1 MVLALRKCFAH
12 FHSESHF
19 GAGSAPWPQPVS
31 AWAGGPREGEPP
43 AAWADNDPVTIKMH
57 PHPDRMP
64 DCSAKPGG
72 WQDEMAHR
80 KEKGKKK
87 PTRVAGLPGLL
98 PPDTPGWAPPT
109 DKVLQRP
116 MKARIDKAHAER
128 PQWHSIRHTM
138 RAQIGRSHEQAYG
151 ALVEG
156 IVERKRT
163 PQWQQRDALEKLFRK
178 RHGTV
183 PIDASWR

>member
-1 MVLALRKCFAH
+1 M
-12 FHSESHF
+12 
-19 GAGSAPWPQPVS
+19 
-31 AWAGGPREGEPP
+31 
-43 AAWADNDPVTIKMH
+43 
-57 PHPDRMP
+57 
-64 DCSAKPGG
+64 
-72 WQDEMAHR
+72 
-80 KEKGKKK
+80 
-87 PTRVAGLPGLL
+87 AGLPGLL

-116 MKARIDKAHAER
+116 MKARIDKAHAGR